1 MMLKVG
7 ILGCGKMGRLDA
19 DLFSKNNN
27 CEIAGLYNRTKEKAV
42 ELQKNYPDAK
52 IYDKWQDMVSDSN
65 IDIIVVSTP
74 QIERKDQYHMAM
86 EHKKHV
92 YIETAMSLGVND
104 LKETLESLKN
114 SDSIFYVDSQI
125 RSHPVI
131 RAVNEE
137 LDKIGKI
144 IHVEMQ
150 YFMYRPEEMKW
161 KHKLMAGG
169 GALRELGGLM
179 IDQACVWLGKPKSV
193 TSNNRI
199 INPDREVE
207 DFSINLIE
215 FENGATLLL
224 TNNFY
229 TQNGPLYRGRIIGHE
244 GQIDFTFSS
253 YDIAHSSATLYI
265 NEGKTPLKFDVPN
278 KEDINS
284 IYPGFMDSFKKEID
298 MFVDCVLNNEK
309 AEDTLTKEWYK
320 QQVTSAAY
328 VSSRTDSKVFL
339 PLEKFE
345 MSKLSESYKVF

>member
-1 MMLKVG
+1 MLNVG

-19 DLFSKNNN
+19 EIFSKNNY
-27 CEIAGLYNRTKEKAV
+27 CEVTGLYNRTKEKAV
-42 ELQKNYPDAK
+42 ELQKNYPHAK
-52 IYDKWQDMVSDSN
+52 VYDKWQDMVSDSN

-74 QIERKDQYHMAM
+74 QTERKDQYNMAM
-86 EHKKHV
+86 KHGKHV

-104 LKETLESLKN
+104 LKETLDSLKN

-144 IHVEMQ
+144 IHIEMQ
-150 YFMYRPEEMKW
+150 YFMYRPDEMKW
-161 KHKLMAGG
+161 KHKLTAGG

-199 INPDREVE
+199 INHEREVE
-207 DFSINLIE
+207 DFSVNLIE
-215 FENGATLLL
+215 FESGATLLL

-229 TQNGPLYRGRIIGHE
+229 TQNGPLYRGRIVGKK

-253 YDIAHSSATLYI
+253 YDIAHSKATLYI
-265 NEGKTPLKFDVPN
+265 NEKETPLKFDIPDKDN
-278 KEDINS
+278 INS

-328 VSSRTDSKVFL
+328 VSSRTDNKVSL
-339 PLEKFE
+339 PLESFDVE
-345 MSKLSESYKVF
+345 ILSESFRKF